1 MAARNGITLYHSPA
15 SRAFTAYW
23 MLEELGVPFG
33 VQTVDI
39 RKGEQKAPAYLKL
52 NPAGK
57 VPTLT
62 DGEVVVSENPAIAIY
77 LADRYGYG
85 ALAPRIEDAAR
96 GPYLKWMVFST
107 AVVDPVATLHEKKI
121 DLPGFEFSFGAFDDM
136 VGVVTGVLKDR
147 EYLLGDRFTAADVV
161 LGGTLSRLLYQ
172 KILPEEPILLDYNDR
187 LTQREAFHRAADAT
201 WPSQFYGALA

>member
-1 MAARNGITLYHSPA
+1 MAAPRGITLYHSPA

-23 MLEELGVPFG
+23 MLEELGVPFN
-33 VQTVDI
+33 VKTVDI

-62 DGEVVVSENPAIAIY
+62 DGDVVVSENPAIAIY

-85 ALAPRIEDAAR
+85 TLAPKIDEADR

-107 AVVDPVATLHEKKI
+107 AVVDPVATLHEQKI
-121 DLPGFEFSFGAFDDM
+121 DLPGFNFSFGAFDDM
-136 VGVVTGVLKDR
+136 VGVLTGVLKDR
-147 EYLLGDRFTAADVV
+147 EYLLGRRFSAADVV

-172 KILPEEPILLDYNDR
+172 DVLPQEPVLLDYNAR
-187 LTQREAFHRAADAT
+187 LTAREAFHRAADAT
-201 WPSQFYGALA
+201 WPSHLFPVA